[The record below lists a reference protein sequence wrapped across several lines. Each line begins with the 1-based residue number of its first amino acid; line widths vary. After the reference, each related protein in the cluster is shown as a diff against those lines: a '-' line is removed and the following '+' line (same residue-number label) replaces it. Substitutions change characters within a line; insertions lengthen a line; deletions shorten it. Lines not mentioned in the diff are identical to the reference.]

1 MGADVGE
8 SFNSQVL
15 AVVSEEEA
23 TVIID
28 IKSVQPCRGF

>member
-15 AVVSEEEA
+15 EVVSEEDHVEV
-23 TVIID
+23 TRG
-28 IKSVQPCRGF
+28 KSYN